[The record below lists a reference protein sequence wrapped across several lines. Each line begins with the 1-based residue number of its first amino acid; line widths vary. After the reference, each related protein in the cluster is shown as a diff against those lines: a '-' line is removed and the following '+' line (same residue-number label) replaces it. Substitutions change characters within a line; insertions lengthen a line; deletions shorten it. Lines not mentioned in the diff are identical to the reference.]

1 MDGIGTVFAA
11 LNRMIGQVKEA
22 YDAYS
27 QSAENLKAHPASQDA
42 KKRLAIAQVMLD
54 EALESARSQFILNV
68 DDGIDRMRITN
79 KNRRVDEPTTGQINI
94 LMALKEIP
102 HPADEFLYA
111 VANTLRGNRMCLM
124 AMDAIVRATW
134 ADVPDHE
141 CKKYSDMLKPVL
153 SIQAADDAITKL
165 KKLCD
170 KVTKEDA
177 ATVAERLPYA
187 SAEDL
192 VIRELNIDPAM
203 FSEAVT
209 GI

>member
-27 QSAENLKAHPASQDA
+27 QSAENLAAHPASQDA
-42 KKRLAIAQVMLD
+42 KKRVAIAKVMLD
-54 EALESARSQFILNV
+54 EAVDAARNQFILNA
-68 DDGIDRMRITN
+68 DDGIGRMRLKN
-79 KNRRVDEPTTGQINI
+79 KHRLVDEPTTAQLNI
-94 LMALKEIP
+94 LAALKEIP
-102 HPADEFLYA
+102 HPSDEFLYA
-111 VANTLRGNRMCLM
+111 VANTIRGNRLCLM
-124 AMDAIVRATW
+124 AMDAIVRAAW

-141 CKKYSDMLKPVL
+141 CRTYSDMLKPVL

-170 KVTKEDA
+170 KMAKEDA
-177 ATVAERLPYA
+177 ETVAERLPYV
-187 SAEDL
+187 STDDMI
-192 VIRELNIDPAM
+192 IRELNIDPAM

-209 GI
+209 GM